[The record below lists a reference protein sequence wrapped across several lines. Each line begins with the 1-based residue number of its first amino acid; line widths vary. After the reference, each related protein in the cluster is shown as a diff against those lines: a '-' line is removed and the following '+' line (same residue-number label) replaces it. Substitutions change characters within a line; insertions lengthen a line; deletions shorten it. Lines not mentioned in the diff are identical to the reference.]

1 MEHTKICIHMVFWAL
16 FFYSC
21 QLSEEVTI
29 CDILLWLSLSKT
41 ASMISTTCIHT
52 LCSLLLPYT
61 VLGPWDQRY
70 KAEVRVYHFPEYII
84 KACTFCL
91 GFLSLSDHSLM
102 GKQAAVAMK
111 TFGLPMRRHIGKE
124 LRPASSHMNEL
135 GSGVFSP
142 SQALI
147 RQPSFPTALLQL
159 ESMSQNHPAKLLP
172 ISCPAETER

>member
-1 MEHTKICIHMVFWAL
+1 MTSTEYFVFHRFNWFTPFYEQNTSCKTSRFWISIEVFIENLLYDTYMEHTKICIHMVFWAL

-111 TFGLPMRRHIGKE
+111 TFGLPMRRHNWQG
-124 LRPASSHMNEL
+124 
-135 GSGVFSP
+135 
-142 SQALI
+142 
-147 RQPSFPTALLQL
+147 
-159 ESMSQNHPAKLLP
+159 
-172 ISCPAETER
+172 TEAC